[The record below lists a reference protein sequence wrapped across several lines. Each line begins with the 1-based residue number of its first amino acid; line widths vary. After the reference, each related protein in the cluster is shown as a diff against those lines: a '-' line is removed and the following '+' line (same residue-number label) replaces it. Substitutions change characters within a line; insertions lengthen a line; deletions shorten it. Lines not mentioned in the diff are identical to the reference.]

1 MRKKIEK
8 CCYAILYAITTTV
21 GGAYGRKRVGKKR
34 STTTVRFS
42 KAAYSVSLSAEI
54 TNTFPYKVSKANVYC
69 VNVHTRNHSTLQ
81 LQSTQYKLCINE

>member
-1 MRKKIEK
+1 M
-8 CCYAILYAITTTV
+8 
-21 GGAYGRKRVGKKR
+21 GANVLGKRDQPLQ
-34 STTTVRFS
+34 FDFQ